1 MRTWGRQRFQDG
13 TLGPWVKITNND
25 LVWLATLVQ
34 TLRLGQNESPFYG
47 NYGIPSQASV
57 TTQIA
62 PDAAVARTQAQYVQ
76 YFASLAISA
85 DSTAA
90 EPTYNVEVVLS
101 DGTILNET
109 VAT

>member
-1 MRTWGRQRFQDG
+1 MRTWGRQAQSDG
-13 TLGPWVKITNND
+13 SWGPWVKITDND

-34 TLRLGQNESPFYG
+34 TLRLSENESPFYG
-47 NYGIPSQASV
+47 NFGIPAAASV
-57 TTQIA
+57 STQIA

-85 DSTAA
+85 IPGAN
-90 EPTYNVEVVLS
+90 EPTYSVEVVLS
-101 DGTILNET
+101 NGQILNET

>member
-1 MRTWGRQRFQDG
+1 MRTWGRQKNQDG
-13 TLGPWVKITNND
+13 SFGPWQRITD
-25 LVWLATLVQ
+25 PQFVWLATLVQ
-34 TLRLGQNESPFYG
+34 TLRLNQGESPLYG
-47 NYGIPSQASV
+47 DFGIPAPDAV

-76 YFASLAISA
+76 YFASLAVSA
-85 DSTAA
+85 VPGAQ
-90 EPTYNVEVVLS
+90 EPTYNVEVVLN

>member
-1 MRTWGRQRFQDG
+1 MRTWGRQKQPNG
-13 TLGPWVKITNND
+13 SWGPWIKITENQF
-25 LVWLATLVQ
+25 VWLATLVQ
-34 TLRLGQNESPFYG
+34 SLRLNQNESPLYG
-47 NYGIPSQASV
+47 NFGIPAQASV

-62 PDAAVARTQAQYVQ
+62 PDAAVARMQAYYVQ

-85 DSTAA
+85 VPLSV
-90 EPTYNVEVVLS
+90 EPTYNVEVVLN

>member
-1 MRTWGRQRFQDG
+1 MRTWGRQKQPDG
-13 TLGPWVKITNND
+13 SWGPWIKITD
-25 LVWLATLVQ
+25 TQAVWLATLVQ
-34 TLRLGQNESPFYG
+34 TLRLTQGESPLYG
-47 NYGIPSQASV
+47 GFGIPAPASV
-57 TTQIA
+57 KSQIA

-85 DSTAA
+85 VPDTID
-90 EPTYNVEVVLS
+90 PTYNVEVVLT